1 MGKVPQLNADW
12 PLIEFS
18 GSRALGNRMP
28 GDVPTV
34 LRRGGVND
42 INNEPGMTLSK
53 QFTPRLEAI

>member
-1 MGKVPQLNADW
+1 
-12 PLIEFS
+12 
-18 GSRALGNRMP
+18 MP

-34 LRRGGVND
+34 QRLGRMDD